1 MIVQRLTSKRF
12 IADRP
17 ILTRLGV
24 RGAGG
29 QLLLSPL
36 PADSPHPQEA
46 EH

>member
-1 MIVQRLTSKRF
+1 
-12 IADRP
+12 
-17 ILTRLGV
+17 V